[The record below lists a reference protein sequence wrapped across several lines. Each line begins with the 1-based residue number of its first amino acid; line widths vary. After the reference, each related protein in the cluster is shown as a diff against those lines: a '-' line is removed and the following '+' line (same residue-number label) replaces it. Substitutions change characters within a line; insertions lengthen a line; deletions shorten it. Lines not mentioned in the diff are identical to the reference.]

1 MPVKKS
7 GHNLWPIFYRGHWLG
22 LAATA
27 TNYRTHRF
35 IGAEILGAI
44 DIEQGAEFRSRP
56 VDAALDGADR
66 ATADRRGVLIGEAG
80 GTYQDQR
87 FALVLRKLVE
97 RGAEFL
103 ELEMRVLR
111 RLGFQRLR
119 IAAVGV
125 LHLPPPLA
133 VVRAEQVTQDRE
145 QPRRQ
150 VRAGLERVDVGERPQ
165 QGFLNK
171 I

>member
-1 MPVKKS
+1 MPSKKS
-7 GHNLWPIFYRGHWLG
+7 GNNLWPPLFYRGHWLG

-27 TNYRTHRF
+27 TNYRTPRF

-66 ATADRRGVLIGEAG
+66 TAADRRGVLIGEAG
-80 GTYQDQR
+80 GAYQDQR
-87 FALVLRKLVE
+87 LTLVLRKFVE

-103 ELEMRVLR
+103 ELQMRVLR
-111 RLGFQRLR
+111 RLGFQRLG
-119 IAAVGV
+119 ITAVGV

-150 VRAGLERVDVGERPQ
+150 VRAGLE
-165 QGFLNK
+165 
-171 I
+171 

>member
-1 MPVKKS
+1 MPSKKS
-7 GHNLWPIFYRGHWLG
+7 GHNLWPLFYRGRWRR

-27 TNYRTHRF
+27 TDDRTHRF

-66 ATADRRGVLIGEAG
+66 AAADRRGVLIGKSG
-80 GTYQDQR
+80 GAHQNQR
-87 FALVLRKLVE
+87 FALVLRKFVE
-97 RGAEFL
+97 RGPEFL
-103 ELEMRVLR
+103 ELKMRALR
-111 RLGFQRLR
+111 RLGFQRLGL
-119 IAAVGV
+119 AATGV

-133 VVRAEQVTQDRE
+133 VVRAEQVAQDRE

-150 VRAGLERVDVGERPQ
+150 VRAGLEGV
-165 QGFLNK
+165 
-171 I
+171 